1 MFNEYCS
8 KAQNMCK
15 PTNYNKARELQKSG
29 DTPTQKVA
37 SPTSNEL
44 LRMFENLGLSEEF
57 TPKPPKIND
66 SSISETSIS
75 FQK

>member
-15 PTNYNKARELQKSG
+15 PTNYNKARELQESG

-37 SPTSNEL
+37 SITSTEI
-44 LRMFENLGLSEEF
+44 LRMFENLGLNKEF
-57 TPKPPKIND
+57 IPKIYD
-66 SSISETSIS
+66 SSMLETSIS
-75 FQK
+75 YQK